1 MIINRLSKREKIF
14 LLITIIVVSSVFGY
28 ALILEPLAR
37 NWSRLNRQV
46 VQRSRRLNQNLL
58 ILKKERKIK
67 NEFAKY
73 AEYAKSLGTDEEIIA
88 YLLKTIEQKASL
100 TSTYITNIRPRD
112 VKDKGF
118 YREFIFELISESG
131 LDDLMKFIYELQN
144 SSELLT
150 VKRLTLTLK
159 SSERQVLRGV
169 IEISKIS
176 VK

>member
-1 MIINRLSKREKIF
+1 MIINKLSKREKIF
-14 LLITIIVVSSVFGY
+14 LLVTIIVVSSVFGY
-28 ALILEPLAR
+28 VLILEPLTR
-37 NWSRLNRQV
+37 NWSRLNRQI
-46 VQRSRRLNQNLL
+46 VQRSRKLNQNLL

-67 NEFAKY
+67 SEFAKY

-118 YREFIFELISESG
+118 YREFTFELVSESG
-131 LDDLMKFIYELQN
+131 LDDLMRFIYELQN

-159 SSERQVLRGV
+159 SSERQTLRGV